1 MIQKQDKKEKTFK
14 PPVSWKVRL
23 RPAVF
28 TLVLLFVVAISH
40 ASSIWNDFALDD
52 RINIKP
58 FGLVSVEK
66 RKWEPVWYELY
77 TDAFEKPF
85 SEPMRRLTLAWD
97 YQSGHLVSPAVYHA
111 TNVILQALGI
121 VAAFFVLLKLVD
133 QFSQSNSSKTNY
145 ALPLFVCALF
155 CAHPLT
161 SESVAYI
168 SARSSLLCFFWYM
181 VGLACFIQGFTTK
194 RLNLSVIGTLFAYL
208 AMVVAIFASSQAITL
223 PWAMLFCALLLK
235 PAQYTYKEWL
245 YERSFELGS
254 ILCIAIALPFLF
266 LTKSTLPT
274 LFMIGVSPLSN
285 QLYCLSTIKSL
296 SVYYLR
302 TFFAPVGFSI
312 YPAGVVASGFG
323 DPFVWLSVVLV
334 LGTLY
339 LMWRLRTR
347 PLFVLGLFLFLIGLI
362 PQSFMLSSLIAH
374 GARFYLSG
382 FGLCLALGDFVF
394 NALADKFKIDPVE
407 IAKYGFSRKVAL
419 IALLPV
425 LVLAGLS
432 NWRDHAYKNSSSII
446 KAALTL
452 DKDNQY
458 LQALLAFKLS
468 QEGGSN
474 VQEGAKLATDVL
486 NKNGQLVFAL
496 LAQANYYQ
504 SRQDYVSSA
513 NKFAEALQI
522 AQALKLDE
530 WIVAYCEGGVA
541 RSVVLTQ
548 DLTEPAQALKIKQ
561 FSEHAL
567 KFDPTVARLYLAH
580 GLAVMAEGKPESAER
595 ACRDYDKGRR
605 FDMNDPAF
613 AYPLA
618 QASLRTGYSIR
629 LEPAF
634 SAAKMAYRLKIDE
647 KTRLLF
653 ARAALESG
661 RLNRGYSV
669 LEDYFKNT
677 KTPAAEAYYILSGLE
692 RLSGRTQ
699 IADAYL
705 KVARDKDKNVEKHR
719 LFLSVKPKPTKDEDN
734 QGPSSIDASK
744 LSLPTSFASQSK
756 APLPQ
761 K

>member
-28 TLVLLFVVAISH
+28 TLVLLFVVAMSH

-85 SEPMRRLTLAWD
+85 SEPMRRLTLAFD

-121 VAAFFVLLKLVD
+121 IAAFFVLLKLAAELN
-133 QFSQSNSSKTNY
+133 QNNSGKTNF

-168 SARSSLLCFFWYM
+168 SGRSSLLCFFWYM
-181 VGLACFIQGFTTK
+181 VGLACFIHGFTTK
-194 RLNLSVIGTLFAYL
+194 RINLSVLGSLFAYL
-208 AMVVAIFASSQAITL
+208 TMVVAIFASSQSITL
-223 PWAMLFCALLLK
+223 PWTMLFCALLLK
-235 PAQYTYKEWL
+235 PAKYTYKEWI
-245 YERSFELGS
+245 YERSFELGG
-254 ILCIAIALPFLF
+254 ILSVGIALIFLF
-266 LTKSTLPT
+266 LLKSPLPS
-274 LFMIGVSPLSN
+274 LFMIGVPALGS
-285 QLYCLSTIKSL
+285 QLFYLSTLKSL

-302 TFFAPVGFSI
+302 TFFVPVGFSI
-312 YPAGVVASGFG
+312 YPAGVIATGFA
-323 DPFVWLSVVLV
+323 DPFVWLSFACIA
-334 LGTLY
+334 GTLY
-339 LMWRLRTR
+339 LMWYFRTR
-347 PLFVLGLFLFLIGLI
+347 PLLMLGLFLFLVGLV
-362 PQSFMLSSLIAH
+362 PQSFMVSSLIAH

-382 FGLCLALGDFVF
+382 FGLSLALGDFVF
-394 NALADKFKIDPVE
+394 SACADKFKIDPVE

-419 IALLPV
+419 LALLPV
-425 LVLAGLS
+425 LLLAGLS

-446 KAALTL
+446 RAALKL

-458 LQALLAFKLS
+458 LQALLAFKLT
-468 QEGGSN
+468 
-474 VQEGAKLATDVL
+474 QEGASKVEEGAEIATNL
-486 NKNGQLVFAL
+486 LKTNSQLVFAL

-504 SRQDYVSSA
+504 SRQDYISSA
-513 NKFAEALQI
+513 SKFAEALQV

-541 RSVVLTQ
+541 RTVVLTQ
-548 DLTEPAQALKIKQ
+548 DLTEPEQALKVKQ

-580 GLAVMAEGKPESAER
+580 GLALMAENKPESAER
-595 ACRDYDKGRR
+595 ACREYDKGRR

-647 KTRLLF
+647 NSRLLF

-677 KTPAAEAYYILSGLE
+677 KVPSAEAYYILSGLE
-692 RLSGRTQ
+692 RMSGRTQ

-705 KVARDKDKNVEKHR
+705 KVARDKDKDVEKHR
-719 LFLSVKPKPTKDEDN
+719 LFMSVKPKPTKDEDN

-744 LSLPTSFASQSK
+744 LSLPTNFASQSK